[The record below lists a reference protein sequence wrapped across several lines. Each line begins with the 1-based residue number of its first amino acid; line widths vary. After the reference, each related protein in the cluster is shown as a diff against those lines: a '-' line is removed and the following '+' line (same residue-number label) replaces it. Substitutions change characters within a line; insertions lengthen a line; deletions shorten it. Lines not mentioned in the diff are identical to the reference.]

1 MPIVS
6 EDQVHDHLRN
16 LKIHKPTSP
25 QERVLRE
32 PADIVAKPFL
42 MTFEKSWQSDEVR
55 GDWKKSN
62 ITPFF
67 RKRRKDDPG
76 NYCPVTFIS
85 VTRNIMK

>member
-1 MPIVS
+1 MTIVS

-42 MTFEKSWQSDEVR
+42 MTFEKSWWSGEVL
-55 GDWKKSN
+55 G
-62 ITPFF
+62 
-67 RKRRKDDPG
+67 G
-76 NYCPVTFIS
+76 
-85 VTRNIMK
+85 

>member
-32 PADIVAKPFL
+32 LADIVAKPFL
-42 MTFEKSWQSDEVR
+42 MTFEKSWQSDEVH
-55 GDWKKSN
+55 GDWKKKQYH
-62 ITPFF
+62 TLF
-67 RKRRKDDPG
+67 
-76 NYCPVTFIS
+76 
-85 VTRNIMK
+85 